1 MCAVSNL
8 AVFCS
13 SLIFCFPSM
22 WLRYFLNDFEIVQ
35 VAVFIVGITSGVYI
49 PLSLFL
55 LQGILFIPS
64 LSLWHSVCDR
74 ILHAGYIV
82 V

>member
-1 MCAVSNL
+1 
-8 AVFCS
+8 
-13 SLIFCFPSM
+13 M
-22 WLRYFLNDFEIVQ
+22 WLSYFLNDFEIVQ
-35 VAVFIVGITSGVYI
+35 VALFIVGITSGVYI

-55 LQGILFIPS
+55 LLGLL
-64 LSLWHSVCDR
+64 LSLWRSVYDG